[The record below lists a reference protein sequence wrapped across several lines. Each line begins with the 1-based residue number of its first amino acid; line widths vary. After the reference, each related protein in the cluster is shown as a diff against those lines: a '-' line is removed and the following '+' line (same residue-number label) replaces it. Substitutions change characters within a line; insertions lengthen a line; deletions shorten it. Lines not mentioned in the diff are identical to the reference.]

1 MNINDK
7 NLQETK
13 KLNQQAKQGSF
24 SNLQSS
30 TDFNS
35 PDTQEARELNSQYS
49 KGSSSFSNVS
59 SSSGFISSN
68 NSVLEETKK
77 LNRQSKQSK

>member
-13 KLNQQAKQGSF
+13 KLNQQAKQGNF
-24 SNLQSS
+24 SNLQSN

-49 KGSSSFSNVS
+49 NGSTSFSNIS
-59 SSSGFISSN
+59 NPSRFTSSN

-77 LNRQSKQSK
+77 LNQQSKQSK